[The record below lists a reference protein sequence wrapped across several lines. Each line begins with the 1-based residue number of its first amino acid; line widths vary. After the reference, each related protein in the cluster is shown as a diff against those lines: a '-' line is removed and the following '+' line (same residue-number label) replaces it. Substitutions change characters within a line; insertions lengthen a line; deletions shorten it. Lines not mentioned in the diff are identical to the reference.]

1 MVTDSLTGK
10 MGVRPILPVR
20 LSVTIATM
28 LNFDGHCDGDGD
40 GVGMCKQAFR
50 VRLNQAIASM
60 KSNENNGVAP
70 TRVGTAFSCGPIVF
84 NESSINVNTWCKRVL
99 IVLV

>member
-1 MVTDSLTGK
+1 MVTGSLTGK

-40 GVGMCKQAFR
+40 GVGMCKQALSALSFSLKETKKC
-50 VRLNQAIASM
+50 VFVGKVVLDIWIISCDCL
-60 KSNENNGVAP
+60 STENYKVICHWP
-70 TRVGTAFSCGPIVF
+70 VVQTFDTKIS
-84 NESSINVNTWCKRVL
+84 
-99 IVLV
+99 